1 MGLGEIVM
9 TDLMIMKYMAS
20 NRRPWTMGYGEYRE
34 KVISNKLNSKELLNS
49 FLHNK
54 PLPAKYGFRI
64 DERIVEYPWLF
75 SRLGVEQNML
85 LDAGSALNHKS
96 ILDLPALKNR
106 FVIMYNLSVEN
117 IFKSAKISY
126 VYGDLRNTILKD
138 GIFNEI
144 VCISTLEHIGM
155 DNTFIYSKNE
165 HFNESRVDDYKIAIK
180 EFKRLLKP
188 GGKLFI
194 TVPYGCYENHGWLQ
208 QFDCNMV
215 QRVLQSFNGSTSD
228 VVYYK
233 YFFDGWQITDSEE
246 CMDSSYFNIY
256 DRTDYEPDYVAAAR
270 SVACIEMVK

>member
-1 MGLGEIVM
+1 MGLGGTIIA
-9 TDLMIMKYMAS
+9 DLMIMKYMVS
-20 NRRPWTMGYGEYRE
+20 NRRPWTMGYGEYKERA
-34 KVISNKLNSKELLNS
+34 IHNILNSHGLLNS

-75 SRLGVEQNML
+75 SRLGVKKNML
-85 LDAGSALNHKS
+85 LDAGSALNHKN
-96 ILDLPALKNR
+96 ILSLPALKSR
-106 FVIMYNLSVEN
+106 SIVIYNLSAEN
-117 IFKSAKISY
+117 IFKNTNISY

-138 GIFNEI
+138 DIFDEI
-144 VCISTLEHIGM
+144 ACISTLEHIGM
-155 DNTFIYSKNE
+155 DNTFIYSKDE
-165 HFNESRVDDYKIAIK
+165 RFNESRSDDYKTAIK

-208 QFDCNMV
+208 QFDCNMIKE
-215 QRVLQSFNGSTSD
+215 VLQSFNSSASV

-233 YFFDGWQITDSEE
+233 YSSDGWQISDSEE
-246 CMDSSYFNIY
+246 CADCSYFNIHN
-256 DRTDYEPDYVAAAR
+256 RPDYEPDYVAAAR